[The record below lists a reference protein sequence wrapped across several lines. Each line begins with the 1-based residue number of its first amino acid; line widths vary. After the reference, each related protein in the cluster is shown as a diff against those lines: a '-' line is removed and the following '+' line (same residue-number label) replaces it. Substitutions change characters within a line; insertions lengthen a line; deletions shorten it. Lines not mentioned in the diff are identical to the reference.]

1 MPMRVLAIGAT
12 SFTTLNRLSFTS
24 PQSEIE
30 ERQMTSWQSNL
41 RVGRSL
47 ASLSEVDLSPSE
59 FFLSELQVRYGPRAL
74 LYRFLHQAQE
84 AVLQRGVLLE
94 FGSFERLV
102 ETNQRNSATWR
113 SMVPVLDPRR
123 GPLGSS
129 CFCILGTNGRGE
141 VVATQAARLF
151 DFGKNNLKA
160 EGESGRLLYPTS
172 KLPKGLGVPKSDDL
186 ELAFSGAA
194 ANRIS
199 GRAVYSGAVW
209 YHPDYRGRML
219 SAIMPRIS
227 RALAYGRWNTHYT
240 FSFAETAIAAKGLLA
255 RYGYAHFEDGVV
267 LRRDGKV
274 DFEGGLV
281 WMSRGEMLSDLGWF
295 MSNFGSQVDVV
306 PQRRRA

>member
-1 MPMRVLAIGAT
+1 
-12 SFTTLNRLSFTS
+12 
-24 PQSEIE
+24 
-30 ERQMTSWQSNL
+30 MTSWQSNL

-47 ASLSEVDLSPSE
+47 GSLSEVDLSPSE

-74 LYRFLHQAQE
+74 LYRFLYQAQE
-84 AVLQRGVLLE
+84 AVLQRGVVLE

-113 SMVPVLDPRR
+113 SMVPLLDPRR

-172 KLPKGLGVPKSDDL
+172 QLPKGLGVPKSDDL
-186 ELAFSGAA
+186 ELAFTGAA
-194 ANRIS
+194 ADRIS

-209 YHPDYRGRML
+209 YHPDYRGQML
-219 SAIMPRIS
+219 SAIMPRSLEHWLTGAGTRTTHFRLQRQPLRPRVCSRAMGIVTLRMVSYSGAMARSTSRVGWSGCREKRCYPTWGGSCPILARRSMSFLSVDVLSTHRERSCELNGRIS
-227 RALAYGRWNTHYT
+227 R
-240 FSFAETAIAAKGLLA
+240 
-255 RYGYAHFEDGVV
+255 
-267 LRRDGKV
+267 
-274 DFEGGLV
+274 
-281 WMSRGEMLSDLGWF
+281 
-295 MSNFGSQVDVV
+295 
-306 PQRRRA
+306 